1 MSNESNMSLPI
12 AMPFYS
18 DVEAIEIVPLIE
30 SADHCIKLKK
40 TVYNICTCMLCTI
53 VLFGFLFYL
62 FFIL

>member
-1 MSNESNMSLPI
+1 MSNETNMSLPI
-12 AMPFYS
+12 ATPIYS
-18 DVEAIEIVPLIE
+18 DVEAIEIAPLIE
-30 SADHCIKLKK
+30 NADDWIKVKK